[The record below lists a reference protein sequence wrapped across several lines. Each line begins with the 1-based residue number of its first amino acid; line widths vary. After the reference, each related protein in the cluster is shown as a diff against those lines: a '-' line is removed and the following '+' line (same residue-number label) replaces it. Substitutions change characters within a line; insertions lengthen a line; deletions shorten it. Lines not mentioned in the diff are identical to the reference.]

1 MRVTDRM
8 LSDSFLNDMYIN
20 LNNMKKIQEQRTS
33 GKAFKRPS
41 DNPFAVSRSMQMYGQ
56 IYANKQYNSNIK
68 NTINWLDTTD
78 TALGQATKAL
88 DRVRELMVSAGNAG
102 YGSEEHRAIKDE
114 INEKI
119 SELSQI
125 LNTSFDGKYIFGGTR
140 GDKKPTSVEMD
151 DKGNNQLGLTVD
163 FQKEINKIKEKIND
177 NTNGIDGIVE
187 IIEHKN
193 GDVELSLKIKDTDA
207 DYKEKIKK
215 VKDILKEEIDKG
227 IVNVEEDTNGK
238 VEFKLNNVELN
249 QINEHLKAEISQ
261 GVVIDYNVSATEIFN
276 FKHKYIGDNEQ
287 EQVEML
293 DLKKLFEDITK
304 HLDSKDDLSKVMNE
318 DLAKMDS
325 AISNFLTVRSKVG
338 TLQNR
343 MESAE
348 SLNKEQNMNL
358 TEILSSN
365 EDVDVVEKSIE
376 YATMVTIYMSALQTS
391 AQILQPSLIDY
402 LR

>member
-1 MRVTDRM
+1 MRITDRM

-56 IYANKQYNSNIK
+56 ISANEQYNSNIK
-68 NTINWLDTTD
+68 DTINWLSTTD
-78 TALGQATKAL
+78 TTLDQSGKAL
-88 DRVRELMVSAGNAG
+88 ARIRELMHSSANAA

-119 SELSQI
+119 AELSQV
-125 LNTSFDGKYIFGGTR
+125 LNTTFDGKYILGGTR
-140 GDKKPTSVEMD
+140 GDKKPTAVETD
-151 DKGNNQLGLTVD
+151 SNGNTQLKLATAME
-163 FQKEINKIKEKIND
+163 KEIDKIKEN
-177 NTNGIDGIVE
+177 
-187 IIEHKN
+187 
-193 GDVELSLKIKDTDA
+193 
-207 DYKEKIKK
+207 
-215 VKDILKEEIDKG
+215 LKEEISIGVVKVEIDK
-227 IVNVEEDTNGK
+227 NG
-238 VEFKLNNVELN
+238 VTEFKLTDATKIDDVKNKLADQISRDIIKVEDDGSGPQLILAEDN
-249 QINEHLKAEISQ
+249 EIKQIGEPLKIEISQ
-261 GVVIDYNVSATEIFN
+261 GVVIDYSISATEVLN
-276 FKHKYIGDNEQ
+276 FKYKCQDEHGNDKVEQ
-287 EQVEML
+287 LNLSEL
-293 DLKKLFEDITK
+293 LKEITS
-304 HLDSKDDLSKVMNE
+304 HLDNPDDLTKVANE

-338 TLQNR
+338 AMQNR

-358 TEILSSN
+358 TEILSHN

-376 YATMVTIYMSALQTS
+376 YATMLTVYMSALQTS

>member
-1 MRVTDRM
+1 MRITDRM

-56 IYANKQYNSNIK
+56 ISANEQYNSNIK
-68 NTINWLDTTD
+68 DTINWLSTTD
-78 TALGQATKAL
+78 TTLDQSGKAL
-88 DRVRELMVSAGNAG
+88 ARIRELMHSSANAA

-119 SELSQI
+119 AELSQV
-125 LNTSFDGKYIFGGTR
+125 LNTTFDGKYILGGTR
-140 GDKKPTSVEMD
+140 GDKKPTEVEID
-151 DKGNNQLGLTVD
+151 NNGNTQLKLTTAMEKEVD
-163 FQKEINKIKEKIND
+163 KIKED
-177 NTNGIDGIVE
+177 
-187 IIEHKN
+187 
-193 GDVELSLKIKDTDA
+193 
-207 DYKEKIKK
+207 
-215 VKDILKEEIDKG
+215 LKEEISNGVVKVEIDK
-227 IVNVEEDTNGK
+227 NG
-238 VEFKLNNVELN
+238 VTEFKLTDATKINDVKNKLADQISRDIIKIEDDGSGPQLILAEDNELK
-249 QINEHLKAEISQ
+249 QIGEPLKIEISQ
-261 GVVIDYNVSATEIFN
+261 GVVIDYSVSATEVLN
-276 FKHKYIGDNEQ
+276 FKYKYQDEHGNDKVDQLNLSE
-287 EQVEML
+287 L
-293 DLKKLFEDITK
+293 LKEITS
-304 HLDSKDDLSKVMNE
+304 HLDSPNDLSKVANE

-338 TLQNR
+338 AMQNR

-358 TEILSSN
+358 TEILSHN

-376 YATMVTIYMSALQTS
+376 YATMLTVYMSALQTS

>member
-1 MRVTDRM
+1 MRITDRM
-8 LSDSFLNDMYIN
+8 LSDSFLNDMYVN

-41 DNPFAVSRSMQMYGQ
+41 DDPFAVSRSMQIYGQ
-56 IYANKQYNSNIK
+56 ISANEQYNSNIK
-68 NTINWLDTTD
+68 DTINWLGTTD
-78 TALGQATKAL
+78 TALNQATKAL
-88 DRVRELMVSAGNAG
+88 DRVRELMVSVGDAA

-125 LNTSFDGKYIFGGTR
+125 MNTSFDGKYIFGGTR
-140 GDKKPTSVEMD
+140 GDKKPTE
-151 DKGNNQLGLTVD
+151 
-163 FQKEINKIKEKIND
+163 
-177 NTNGIDGIVE
+177 
-187 IIEHKN
+187 
-193 GDVELSLKIKDTDA
+193 A
-207 DYKEKIKK
+207 
-215 VKDILKEEIDKG
+215 EIDASGNTQLKL
-227 IVNVEEDTNGK
+227 TNKDDIELKQIDEKLK
-238 VEFKLNNVELN
+238 V
-249 QINEHLKAEISQ
+249 EISQ
-261 GVVIDYNVSATEIFN
+261 GVIIEYNVSATEIFN
-276 FKHKYIGDNEQ
+276 FKHKYTDNAGN
-287 EQVEML
+287 EQVEAL

-304 HLDSKDDLSKVMNE
+304 HLDSKDDLGIVINE

-358 TEILSSN
+358 TEILSHN

-376 YATMVTIYMSALQTS
+376 YATMLTVYMSALQTS

>member
-1 MRVTDRM
+1 MRITDRM

-56 IYANKQYNSNIK
+56 ISANEQYNSNIK
-68 NTINWLDTTD
+68 DTINWLSTTD
-78 TALGQATKAL
+78 TTLDQSGKAL
-88 DRVRELMVSAGNAG
+88 ARIRELMHSSANAA

-119 SELSQI
+119 AELSQV
-125 LNTSFDGKYIFGGTR
+125 LNTTFDGKYILGGTR
-140 GDKKPTSVEMD
+140 GDKKPTEVETD
-151 DKGNNQLGLTVD
+151 SNGNTQLKLTTAME
-163 FQKEINKIKEKIND
+163 KEIDKIKED
-177 NTNGIDGIVE
+177 
-187 IIEHKN
+187 
-193 GDVELSLKIKDTDA
+193 
-207 DYKEKIKK
+207 
-215 VKDILKEEIDKG
+215 LKEEISTGVVKVEIDK
-227 IVNVEEDTNGK
+227 NG
-238 VEFKLNNVELN
+238 VTEFKLTDATKIGDIKTKLADQIKRKIIEIDEVSVPPQLILAEDNELK
-249 QINEHLKAEISQ
+249 QIGEPLKIEISQ
-261 GVVIDYNVSATEIFN
+261 GVVIDYSVSATEVLN
-276 FKHKYIGDNEQ
+276 FKYKYQDKDGNDKVDQLNLSE
-287 EQVEML
+287 L
-293 DLKKLFEDITK
+293 LKEITN
-304 HLDSKDDLSKVMNE
+304 HLDNPNDLSKVANE

-325 AISNFLTVRSKVG
+325 AITNFLTVRSKVG
-338 TLQNR
+338 AMQNR

-358 TEILSSN
+358 TEILSHN

-376 YATMVTIYMSALQTS
+376 YATMLTVYMSALQTS